1 MAGPVNTT
9 LFRRLFLR
17 LVAGAGVVW
26 GAATLTFVAIHVT
39 GGDTAIAILGG
50 DNAWASPEV
59 LASVRHDYGL
69 DQPLP
74 VQYARYIGRLAVGDL
89 GESYR
94 LRIPVERAIRQ
105 QLGPTV
111 VLTASASVTAVVL
124 AIFAA
129 LLTAKR
135 AHWLQAAA
143 SGMELAVSSVPA
155 FVVGILFLLVFT
167 FKLRWLPASGT
178 GGWRTLLLP
187 TLTLA
192 LPIGAVLAQVL
203 RQELEAILDQPFVL
217 TARARGMRDASVRL
231 TRALRHA
238 LSPLTTLTGFLV
250 AGLLGGAVIVETLF
264 ARQGV
269 GRLMLDATAN
279 KDIPIVLGITLLA
292 ATVYV
297 VVNLAVDLL
306 YGLIDPRIRIA

>member
-94 LRIPVERAIRQ
+94 LRIPVARAIRQ

-238 LSPLTTLTGFLV
+238 LIPLTTLTGFLV

>member
-1 MAGPVNTT
+1 MSPT
-9 LFRRLFLR
+9 LLKRLLLR
-17 LVAGAGVVW
+17 LTAGAGVIW
-26 GAATLTFVAIHVT
+26 GAATLTFVAVHVT
-39 GGDTAIAILGG
+39 GGDTAVAILGG

-69 DQPLP
+69 DQPLA
-74 VQYARYIGRLAVGDL
+74 VQYVRYIRRLAAGDL

-94 LRIPVERAIRQ
+94 LRIPVTRAIWQ

-111 VLTASASVTAVVL
+111 VLTASASFTAVVL
-124 AIFAA
+124 AIVAA

-135 AHWLQAAA
+135 ARWLQAAV
-143 SGMELAVSSVPA
+143 SGAELAVSSVPS
-155 FVVGILFLLVFT
+155 FVVGILLLLVFT
-167 FKLRWLPASGT
+167 FRLRWLPASGT

-187 TLTLA
+187 TVTLA
-192 LPIGAVLAQVL
+192 LPISAVLAQVL
-203 RQELEAILDQPFVL
+203 RQELEAILEQPFIL

-238 LSPLTTLTGFLV
+238 LIPLTTLTGFLV
-250 AGLLGGAVIVETLF
+250 AGLLGGAVIVEALF

-269 GRLMLDATAN
+269 GRLMLDATTN
-279 KDIPIVLGITLLA
+279 KDVPVVLGITLLA

-297 VVNLAVDLL
+297 VVNLAVDIL
-306 YGLIDPRIRIA
+306 YGLIDPRVRVA